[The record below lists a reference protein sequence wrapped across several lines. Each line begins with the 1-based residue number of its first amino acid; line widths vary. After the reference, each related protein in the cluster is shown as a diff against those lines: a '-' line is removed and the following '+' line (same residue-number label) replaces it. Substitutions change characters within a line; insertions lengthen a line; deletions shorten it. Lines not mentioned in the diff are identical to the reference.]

1 MTSQRLL
8 TILDPLGHVREH
20 AAPAG
25 TVAVIWAPA
34 PALASSLCT
43 QLAAAEITALV
54 ARSFHHVAASA
65 MPGGHPE
72 VDFMILDFDAISSTD
87 LSILASIRWN
97 GFRGPIIA
105 IARAGMISPVVMA
118 LYQVEAVV
126 ARRDLAVPLSA
137 LLAKFARPR

>member
-54 ARSFHHVAASA
+54 ARSFHHVA
-65 MPGGHPE
+65 E
-72 VDFMILDFDAISSTD
+72 VDFMIIDFDAISSTD